1 MCTTQNNLRL
11 FDRYLENNKKAVGEV
26 QIHEYS
32 WGQRAHQEVD
42 KKQLLSLI
50 AEVNAKSILHC
61 TVLN

>member
-1 MCTTQNNLRL
+1 MFL
-11 FDRYLENNKKAVGEV
+11 FVRYLENSKRAVGEA

-50 AEVNAKSILHC
+50 AEVRIVHSAETKVNYI
-61 TVLN
+61 VL